1 MAKVEKAMQANKDLI
16 NDLEA
21 KNQQLHEEKKLKK
34 KREKELEKN
43 AKTEQESWLKIF
55 ERFFC
60 RILESELTLISTI

>member
-34 KREKELEKN
+34 KRQKELEKN
-43 AKTEQESWLKIF
+43 KKTEQEWWLNYF
-55 ERFFC
+55 E
-60 RILESELTLISTI
+60 LSYG

>member
-43 AKTEQESWLKIF
+43 AKTEQES
-55 ERFFC
+55 
-60 RILESELTLISTI
+60 